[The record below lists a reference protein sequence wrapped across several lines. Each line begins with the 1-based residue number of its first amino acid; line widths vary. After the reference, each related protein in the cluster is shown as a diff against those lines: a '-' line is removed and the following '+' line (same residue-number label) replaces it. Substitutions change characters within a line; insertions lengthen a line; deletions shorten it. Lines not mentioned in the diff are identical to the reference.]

1 MLGRFVGRDTP
12 LLSRYRV
19 APEGDWVSLTHSP
32 SSGLRKDC
40 DNCRNRDGE
49 RHDRNDDSEQ
59 AVGAFS
65 LQLGPLRLVVAEIL
79 AYGFPGLDGVVE
91 AEKNHQ
97 VHDDNENGHRN
108 LLRASQVR

>member
-1 MLGRFVGRDTP
+1 MLLGFFGRDTP

-49 RHDRNDDSEQ
+49 RHDRNDDSE
-59 AVGAFS
+59 
-65 LQLGPLRLVVAEIL
+65 
-79 AYGFPGLDGVVE
+79 
-91 AEKNHQ
+91 
-97 VHDDNENGHRN
+97 
-108 LLRASQVR
+108 